1 LSEIQLHHDCGFE
14 DKCLYFSLGGRIM
27 PLDSLNVAVLDRI
40 RFGKSDLI
48 DSHKAMIQK
57 DILDYNSEISNWFDD
72 FYQKIA

>member
-1 LSEIQLHHDCGFE
+1 
-14 DKCLYFSLGGRIM
+14 M

-40 RFGKSDLI
+40 RFGNPDLI
-48 DSHKAMIQK
+48 ESHKAMIQK